1 MCNATDDRL
10 IEDTTME
17 ISRQENGKCIT
28 YKSEVEMI
36 WRKGLLLYTPD
47 SYEIVCDN

>member
-10 IEDTTME
+10 IEDKTME
-17 ISRQENGKCIT
+17 TSRQENGKCIT

-36 WRKGLLLYTPD
+36 WRKGLLLYTRD
-47 SYEIVCDN
+47 SYETVFYN